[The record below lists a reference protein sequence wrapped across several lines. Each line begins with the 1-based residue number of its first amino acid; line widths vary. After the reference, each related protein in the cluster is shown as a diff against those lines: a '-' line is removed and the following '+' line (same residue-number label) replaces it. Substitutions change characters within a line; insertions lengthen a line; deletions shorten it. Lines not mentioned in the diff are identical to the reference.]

1 MNRNRREVV
10 AVAECIISIQDAPD
24 GSINLEWVWD
34 GPVPKD
40 DKQTNA
46 QKLAL
51 YTITMMVA
59 QTNATVDRS

>member
-1 MNRNRREVV
+1 M
-10 AVAECIISIQDAPD
+10 AECIISIQDAPD

-51 YTITMMVA
+51 YTITAMIA
-59 QTNATVDRS
+59 QTNAEVERS